1 MKSLDALVREHLPA
15 AVRLAYR
22 LAGDRDLAD
31 DVVQESLLKVARSWL
46 SFRRE
51 ATFRTWLFR
60 IIVNTFRDQQR
71 RRAPPD
77 SLDHEPADR
86 KGTTALDALLLQEL
100 TQRVNERAKE
110 LPPRQREVFVLMVY
124 EEMTAR
130 ETAKVLGITEANVH
144 STLRLV
150 RNALKP
156 VVDDTGPM
164 RTTEPLKPLKNKK

>member
-22 LAGDRDLAD
+22 LTGDSDLAD
-31 DVVQESLLKVARSWL
+31 DLVQEALLKVARSWL

-51 ATFRTWLFR
+51 STFRTWLFR
-60 IIVNTFRDQQR
+60 IVINTFRDQQR
-71 RRAPPD
+71 RRAPP
-77 SLDHEPADR
+77 SLLDHDPVDR
-86 KGTTALDALLLQEL
+86 KGTMALDGLLLEEL
-100 TQRVNERAKE
+100 TQQVNERAEK
-110 LPPRQREVFVLMVY
+110 LPPRQREVFVLIVF

-150 RNALKP
+150 RNALRP
-156 VVDDTGPM
+156 LVEDSELT
-164 RTTEPLKPLKNKK
+164 RTVRQVKNE